1 MTTAGPIEVD
11 SDSNEV
17 TIHEVTIHDAELAS
31 YFADHGPNERREIVD
46 RAFRVGLMTL
56 QLADT
61 SKDLEYVK
69 REFETMQTALEM
81 N

>member
-1 MTTAGPIEVD
+1 VDRFCPDNLSRAQHIVIMTTAGPIEVD

-56 QLADT
+56 
-61 SKDLEYVK
+61 
-69 REFETMQTALEM
+69 
-81 N
+81 